1 MDRSRLTSDTRWEMP
16 RHDGCVSAE
25 FGSSAINTAK
35 KRIRVAR
42 HTGYSYYALAASSDP
57 KGRKYCVPLIG
68 AETLRRSSC
77 KS

>member
-16 RHDGCVSAE
+16 RHEGCVRAASP
-25 FGSSAINTAK
+25 SSATYAANTEFSMA
-35 KRIRVAR
+35 A